1 MIHLML
7 KYIPYRLSLNKVI
20 IILNQATTYTLILSE
35 NTRPTFSFLSFLVN
49 EIDFHHFNYLA
60 SMDLLIWIIEHSA
73 GVKYEIPSTIDA
85 LKSNKYLAQSLKST
99 FFKVIVPQMEKGVCW
114 EKQNSWKKSL
124 ILASKSLKYSSYAK

>member
-1 MIHLML
+1 M
-7 KYIPYRLSLNKVI
+7 RLIFI
-20 IILNQATTYTLILSE
+20 ISTT
-35 NTRPTFSFLSFLVN
+35 
-49 EIDFHHFNYLA
+49 YLA

-114 EKQNSWKKSL
+114 EKQKSWKKSL